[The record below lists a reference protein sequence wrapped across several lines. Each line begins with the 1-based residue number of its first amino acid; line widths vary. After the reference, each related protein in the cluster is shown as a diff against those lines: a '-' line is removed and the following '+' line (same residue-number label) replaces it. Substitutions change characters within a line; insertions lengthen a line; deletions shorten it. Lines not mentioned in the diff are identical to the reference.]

1 MTRFLHWRRMT
12 WALVVWSGGLLAWLL
27 FVVLR
32 PTDGAAGCVTD
43 SAGVALEVVTRQ
55 NCLDAAGRS
64 GLEIVVLVGMWLLG
78 VAVLSVIW
86 FETRPLWR
94 QGYGVRLRR
103 LREVPHGDL

>member
-1 MTRFLHWRRMT
+1 MTKFLQWRKMT
-12 WALVVWSGGLLAWLL
+12 WSLVVWSGGVLGWLV

-32 PTDGAAGCVTD
+32 PSGGGCVTD

-64 GLEIVVLVGMWLLG
+64 GLELVALLGFWLVGL
-78 VAVLSVIW
+78 AVLGVIW
-86 FETRPLWR
+86 FESRPLWR

-103 LREVPHGDL
+103 LREVPRGDV